1 MSEHLALFIDFEN
14 IAIWAGEKF
23 FDFDLT
29 RLLEYLR
36 SRGRVVVKRAYADW
50 GRFNK
55 YQEEMLTN
63 SIDLIQIYSVRGS
76 KNRADI
82 RLSVD
87 AFETT
92 ITHPEIDTIVVVSG
106 DSDFGILVT
115 RLREYGRYVL
125 GIGPRDISHTLL
137 VKSCDEFVYLETIF
151 SAPQPALTVSSP
163 DQADARQ
170 LLVRAL
176 AAFGQRGELPVLA
189 AKLKHTM
196 LSIDPTFNEA
206 NFGYAQFKSWLE
218 SNQDIV
224 RLHFKDLQL
233 HVTPV
238 DFGAPS
244 NGQVASPV
252 ETEPAPRLAA
262 AAPPAQVQPEPWAHY
277 QRLYNKLI
285 GSPMSFRRDVLRD
298 IYRELSEHPGQ
309 HTPDE
314 LLDLLRQRY
323 SDEGLVRSRAS
334 LQKIYQMGFR
344 QRAYEFVGKVSMHTR
359 ICLVEDIH
367 SEAGFIR
374 RAESGFVYAILNNG
388 LELDRLEIAAVL
400 LEDSEQVEY
409 VESLLQDLE
418 QRGLVERLGE
428 DYHLP
433 GSSTIPFR
441 NAPYLEDIFREIEA
455 VEVPLG
461 TPVGVEAAHAVART
475 ALVQHS
481 QDFEASVKSYLV
493 ACRIM
498 LDAFVDKEYN
508 ASLEDLRWFIASYA
522 SAKAG
527 ELSQVEHDYRAAR
540 NYYLAF
546 FSLVQE
552 DDPLWDRMR
561 GLINPMLSYYWLNL
575 YREEGLIYEPL
586 KSPASIAV
594 QLATSENEQLRQMW
608 VDSTQE
614 LAAINPGL
622 LRRIAAQIDLLTGV
636 PESEQVALQIERMLE
651 ATAPMELT

>member
-36 SRGRVVVKRAYADW
+36 GRGRVVVKRAYADW

-55 YQEEMLTN
+55 YQEEMLNN

-125 GIGPRDISHTLL
+125 GIGPRDITHTLL
-137 VKSCDEFVYLETIF
+137 VKSCDEFVFLETIF
-151 SAPQPALTVSSP
+151 SAPQAAQAASSP
-163 DQADARQ
+163 DQAEARQ
-170 LLVRAL
+170 LLIRAIS
-176 AAFGQRGELPVLA
+176 AFGQRGELPVLA

-206 NFGYAQFKSWLE
+206 NFGYVQFKAWLE
-218 SNQDIV
+218 ANQDVV

-233 HVTPV
+233 YVTPR
-238 DFGAPS
+238 DFGAPA
-244 NGQVASPV
+244 NGQLVTPAVLGPASRLPAALPV
-252 ETEPAPRLAA
+252 Q
-262 AAPPAQVQPEPWAHY
+262 APPDAFTHY
-277 QRLYNKLI
+277 QRLYNKMV
-285 GSPMSFRRDVLRD
+285 GSPLSVRRDVLRD
-298 IYRELSEHPGQ
+298 IYRELTEHPGLR
-309 HTPDE
+309 TPDE
-314 LLDLLRQRY
+314 LLDMLRQRY
-323 SDEGLVRSRAS
+323 SDEGLARSRAS

-344 QRAYEFVGKVSMHTR
+344 QRAYDFDGKVSMHTQIR
-359 ICLVEDIH
+359 LVDDIF

-374 RAESGFVYAILNNG
+374 RTESGFVYAILNNG
-388 LELDRLEIAAVL
+388 FEIDLAEIAGVL
-400 LEDSEQVEY
+400 VEDCEQTEY
-409 VESLLQDLE
+409 VQSLLDDLE
-418 QRGLVERLGE
+418 QRNLIERIGE

-433 GSSTIPFR
+433 GSSAVPFR
-441 NAPYLEDIFREIEA
+441 TDPYLDGIFRDIEA
-455 VEVPLG
+455 VEVP
-461 TPVGVEAAHAVART
+461 PEAPIGVEAAHSVART

-481 QDFEASVKSYLV
+481 QDFEASVKSYLA

-498 LDAFVDKEYN
+498 LDAFTDKEPN
-508 ASLEDLRWFIASYA
+508 ASLEDLRWLIASYA

-527 ELSQVEHDYRAAR
+527 ELSQVEHDYRGAR

-546 FSLVQE
+546 FALVQE

-594 QLATSENEQLRQMW
+594 QLATSENEKLRQKW
-608 VDSTQE
+608 LESTQA
-614 LAAINPGL
+614 LASINPGL
-622 LRRIAAQIDLLTGV
+622 LRRIAAQIELLTGV
-636 PESEQVALQIERMLE
+636 QESEQVASQIDRMLE
-651 ATAPMELT
+651 ASAPMAMS

>member
-1 MSEHLALFIDFEN
+1 VSEQLALFIDFEN

-55 YQEEMLTN
+55 YQEEMLNN

-92 ITHPEIDTIVVVSG
+92 ISHPEIDTVVVVSG

-125 GIGPRDISHTLL
+125 GIGPRDITHTLL
-137 VKSCDEFVYLETIF
+137 VKSCDEFVFLETIF
-151 SAPQPALTVSSP
+151 GVPQPGLAATSP
-163 DQADARQ
+163 DQAEARQ

-176 AAFGQRGELPVLA
+176 SAFGQRGELPVLA

-206 NFGYAQFKSWLE
+206 NFGYAQFKAWLE
-218 SNQDIV
+218 ANQDV
-224 RLHFKDLQL
+224 VNLNFKDLQL
-233 HVTPV
+233 YVAPL
-238 DFGAPS
+238 DFGATP
-244 NGQVASPV
+244 NRQ
-252 ETEPAPRLAA
+252 PAPL
-262 AAPPAQVQPEPWAHY
+262 PPVSRPVQAQPNLYALY
-277 QRLYNKLI
+277 QRLYTKLV
-285 GSPMSFRRDVLRD
+285 GSPLNVRRDVLRD
-298 IYRELSEHPGQ
+298 IYRELCEYPGL

-323 SDEGLVRSRAS
+323 SDEGLARSRAS

-344 QRAYEFVGKVSMHTR
+344 QRAYEFDGKVSMHTR
-359 ICLVEDIH
+359 IRLVDDIH
-367 SEAGFIR
+367 SEAGFVS

-388 LELDRLEIAAVL
+388 LRVDIGEIAGVL
-400 LEDSEQVEY
+400 LEDCDQTDY
-409 VESLLQDLE
+409 VCSLLEDLE
-418 QRGLVERLGE
+418 QRGLLEKAGE
-428 DYHLP
+428 EYRLP
-433 GSSTIPFR
+433 GNSSIPFR
-441 NAPYLEDIFREIEA
+441 NDSYLEVIFRDLEAIEIGPE
-455 VEVPLG
+455 
-461 TPVGVEAAHAVART
+461 TPTGIEAAHNLART

-481 QDFEASVKSYLV
+481 QDFEASVKSYLI
-493 ACRIM
+493 ACRLM
-498 LDAFVDKEYN
+498 LDAFMGNDPD
-508 ASLEDLRWFIASYA
+508 ATLEDLRWFIASYA

-527 ELSQVEHDYRAAR
+527 ELSQVEHDYRSAR

-546 FSLVQE
+546 FCLVQE
-552 DDPLWDRMR
+552 DNPLWDRMR

-594 QLATSENEQLRQMW
+594 QLATSENEKLRQKW
-608 VDSTQE
+608 LESTQA
-614 LAAINPGL
+614 LAGINPGL

-636 PESEQVALQIERMLE
+636 PDSEQVSDQIENLLE
-651 ATAPMELT
+651 VSAPMEIS